1 MLRAAAAVCAAG
13 AVRAIAARI
22 RCCSLRVLFAAV
34 AALRVLFA
42 AGAALRVLF
51 AAGAAL
57 RVLFSSAAARIRC
70 CSPRVRDASGAS
82 RIGREP
88 HPVRRVAHS
97 NPVSAKLTT

>member
-1 MLRAAAAVCAAG
+1 MLRAAAAACAAG

-34 AALRVLFA
+34 
-42 AGAALRVLF
+42 AALRVLF

>member
-1 MLRAAAAVCAAG
+1 MLRAAAAACAAG

-42 AGAALRVLF
+42 AV
-51 AAGAAL
+51 AAL